1 MTWLSSSHH
10 LSIKAP
16 YWKCFSSIHQNAK
29 HWVVFKFL
37 RVDER
42 SRKAAFS
49 WRISV
54 DGRPICRNKV
64 AFSDSSHGEWKGTKF
79 QLESYPIYRY
89 CKAQKLSR
97 QMINDSF
104 ICPFL
109 NLPSKCSFKAQT
121 VMAVITSLSS
131 TLLNSGGLQNVSFL
145 QWTDRCGSLVRLHL
159 CYWCGV
165 PLTDGSNRI
174 TAENIDWKLN
184 LELIRIVFKDNTIE
198 VVSAGTRQSRQMFSI
213 QSMHFFRRSVVA
225 ENLCV
230 PYQFYK
236 HQMLKFALLRFF
248 MSRIKYINEIL
259 LNVRRLF

>member
-1 MTWLSSSHH
+1 MFFVYTP
-10 LSIKAP
+10 KREA
-16 YWKCFSSIHQNAK
+16 
-29 HWVVFKFL
+29 VVFKFL

-109 NLPSKCSFKAQT
+109 NLHSKCSLRHKLSWLW
-121 VMAVITSLSS
+121 SLLCPQRCYIPAGCK
-131 TLLNSGGLQNVSFL
+131 TFPSF
-145 QWTDRCGSLVRLHL
+145 S
-159 CYWCGV
+159 
-165 PLTDGSNRI
+165 
-174 TAENIDWKLN
+174 
-184 LELIRIVFKDNTIE
+184 ELIGVE
-198 VVSAGTRQSRQMFSI
+198 VSSDFICVTD
-213 QSMHFFRRSVVA
+213 VV
-225 ENLCV
+225 
-230 PYQFYK
+230 Y
-236 HQMLKFALLRFF
+236 H
-248 MSRIKYINEIL
+248 
-259 LNVRRLF
+259 

>member
-1 MTWLSSSHH
+1 MFFVYTP
-10 LSIKAP
+10 KREA
-16 YWKCFSSIHQNAK
+16 
-29 HWVVFKFL
+29 VVFKFL

-109 NLPSKCSFKAQT
+109 NLPSKCSLRHKLSWLW
-121 VMAVITSLSS
+121 SL
-131 TLLNSGGLQNVSFL
+131 LCVLNV
-145 QWTDRCGSLVRLHL
+145 
-159 CYWCGV
+159 
-165 PLTDGSNRI
+165 
-174 TAENIDWKLN
+174 AK
-184 LELIRIVFKDNTIE
+184 
-198 VVSAGTRQSRQMFSI
+198 
-213 QSMHFFRRSVVA
+213 FRRAAKRFLPSVNWSVWKSRPTSS
-225 ENLCV
+225 V
-230 PYQFYK
+230 
-236 HQMLKFALLRFF
+236 LL
-248 MSRIKYINEIL
+248 MWCTTNGWQ
-259 LNVRRLF
+259 